1 MNTLGLTNPV
11 RAYGGQ
17 ILMNTLLNLPMQQK
31 EMPESSAD
39 VGEKWR
45 FRKKKIPAVVL
56 MR

>member
-1 MNTLGLTNPV
+1 
-11 RAYGGQ
+11 
-17 ILMNTLLNLPMQQK
+17 MNTLLNLPMKQK

-39 VGEKWR
+39 VGEKLR